1 MLFVVPIVL
10 FLLTLHADWLHLQ
23 AFTPHKASRLA
34 VPTGWGGSCRS
45 GPAHLCHA
53 ALISPRCQGWG
64 WAGAAAL
71 QNGAAQRGGRRLEGR
86 APQGKEMHVILSFLS
101 CYLSENALLL
111 SRGFGVSAQWR
122 EGGTGGE
129 ARNGCRG

>member
-34 VPTGWGGSCRS
+34 VPTGWGGSCRP

-64 WAGAAAL
+64 G
-71 QNGAAQRGGRRLEGR
+71 LE
-86 APQGKEMHVILSFLS
+86 Q
-101 CYLSENALLL
+101 LL
-111 SRGFGVSAQWR
+111 SRTVQRSEVGGGWR
-122 EGGTGGE
+122 VGLLKVRRCTLFYLS
-129 ARNGCRG
+129 